1 MAPATRWLVAAI
13 LTLLAA
19 SGSAPATAQTRVV
32 VATPH
37 AGIWDT
43 VPIYV
48 AQERGFFKDAGL
60 AVETVVVRGGG
71 ENVQAVVSGSVQVV
85 VGSGFFSVL
94 TAFEKGAPVKV
105 LASEIN
111 GLRDLYWYALAT
123 SPYRKLEDLAGKR
136 LTFSTPGSSSHMGVL
151 GVITELTAK
160 GHPAPQAL
168 SVGGMPDALT
178 AVKTGQAEAG
188 FAAPP
193 FFLDLIE
200 KGELRI
206 VFRGDEVKK
215 YNDVTMRVTFAHAG
229 FVEKNPE
236 ATRAFMRALQKAQDF
251 MFDQREETA
260 KIWIR
265 RANLK
270 LPEST
275 LIRVY
280 DFYTRESVALKPI
293 RGIQTTVED
302 AIRFKFLK
310 QPLTQAELD
319 RLIDLSH
326 LQ

>member
-1 MAPATRWLVAAI
+1 MIGYGARWFAAVVLIGVLWSPA
-13 LTLLAA
+13 
-19 SGSAPATAQTRVV
+19 GAQTRFV

-43 VPIYV
+43 LPIYV

-60 AVETVVVRGGG
+60 AIDTVVVRGGG
-71 ENVQAVVSGSVQVV
+71 ENVQAVVSGSVHVV
-85 VGSGFFSVL
+85 VGTGFFAVL
-94 TAFEKGAPVKV
+94 SAFQKGAPVKV
-105 LASEIN
+105 LAAEIN
-111 GLRDLYWYALAT
+111 GLRDLYWYALGA

-151 GVITELTAK
+151 GVIAELTAK
-160 GHPAPQAL
+160 GHPAPQPL

-206 VFRGDEVKK
+206 VFRGDAVKK
-215 YNDVTMRVTFAHAG
+215 YSDVTMRVTFAHAN

-236 ATRAFMRALQKAQDF
+236 TARAFMRALQKAQDF
-251 MFDQREETA
+251 MFDNREETV

-270 LPEST
+270 LSEST
-275 LIRVY
+275 LIKVY

-293 RGIQTTVED
+293 RGIQTTMED
-302 AIRFKFLK
+302 AVKFKFLK
-310 QPLTQAELD
+310 EPLSQAELD

-326 LQ
+326 LP